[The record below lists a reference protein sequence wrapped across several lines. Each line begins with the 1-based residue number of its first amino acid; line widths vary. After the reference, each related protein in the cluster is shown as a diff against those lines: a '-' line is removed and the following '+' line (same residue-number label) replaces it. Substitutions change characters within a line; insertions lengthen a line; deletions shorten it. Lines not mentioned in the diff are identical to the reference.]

1 MRIADT
7 PPAFCAGCY
16 GQYPDRRHVDFEA
29 AWDGP
34 VFEGEGVHTG
44 DGGARSKLP
53 VGIDDLVICEDC
65 LKSAAKLLGWA
76 GPKAQ
81 QKIDDLELRLARSEG
96 YARELND
103 ENEKFREILS
113 TQTRDGLPPKLA
125 EEEEVPAA

>member
-1 MRIADT
+1 VKIAN
-7 PPAFCAGCY
+7 PNPAFCAACY
-16 GQYPDRRHVDFEA
+16 GQYSDRRHVDFEA

-81 QKIDDLELRLARSEG
+81 QKIDDLELRLERSERDRRQEAADREALEDIV
-96 YARELND
+96 AR
-103 ENEKFREILS
+103 RE
-113 TQTRDGLPPKLA
+113 QRQPAKA
-125 EEEEVPAA
+125 EDPEEIPA